1 MAKAAS
7 PDAFNEIVTKD
18 FTWRLKE
25 LSDLK
30 LVASENDDT
39 KRRGRR
45 RALVVMCYAHWEG
58 HAKYCAERFIEY
70 ITVRRL
76 RFSEVIDHFYR
87 LRFANE
93 IGAGSALGLGAR
105 MQLVEKILTSGEDR
119 LSRIPDGIINT
130 RSNLNSEVLDEI
142 CLVCGIESED
152 FEDQREFL
160 DKLLLRRRN
169 EVAHGEAVFVDS
181 IDVDDMVD
189 RTLALMRSFR
199 DSLDNSIATSAYKKT

>member
-1 MAKAAS
+1 MAKATS
-7 PDAFNEIVTKD
+7 PDAFNDVVTKD

-30 LVASENDDT
+30 LVAAETDET
-39 KRRGRR
+39 RRRGRL

-58 HAKYCAERFIEY
+58 HAKYCSDRFIEY

-76 RFSEVIDHFYR
+76 RFSEVIAHFYR

-93 IGAGSALGLGAR
+93 IGAGSNLGLQAR
-105 MQLVEKILTSGEDR
+105 MQLVEKILTSEEDR

-142 CLVCGIESED
+142 CMVCGID
-152 FEDQREFL
+152 FGLFEDQRSFL
-160 DKLLLRRRN
+160 DKILLKRRN
-169 EVAHGEAVFVDS
+169 EVAHGEAIFVDG
-181 IDVDDMVD
+181 IDVDEMVD
-189 RTLALMRSFR
+189 RTLALMRAFR
-199 DSLDNSIATSAYKKT
+199 DSLDNSIATSAYKRT